1 MRIALIVVGS
11 VLGLGVV
18 LLLVGLL
25 VARLKTPTADEVQVG
40 IVDGHFVP
48 CPKTPNCV
56 STMATD
62 EVHRIEPVRYD
73 GTAAEAMKAARA
85 ALESLPRTRILQQDP
100 HYLRA
105 EARTL
110 IFRFVDDV
118 EIYVPE
124 GEGLV
129 HYRSA
134 SRVGQGDVGTNR
146 RRYESFREK
155 VEVALG
161 RQAEGGRR

>member
-1 MRIALIVVGS
+1 MKIALIVVGS
-11 VLGLGVV
+11 VVGLGVV
-18 LLLVGLL
+18 LLIVGLV
-25 VARLKTPTADEVQVG
+25 VARLRTPPADKVEVG
-40 IVDGHFVP
+40 IHDGRFVP

-62 EVHRIEPVRYD
+62 AVHRIEPIPYD
-73 GTAAEAMKAARA
+73 GTAEQAMTEARA
-85 ALESLPRTRILQQDP
+85 ALESLPRIRILKQED

-124 GEGLV
+124 GAGV
-129 HYRSA
+129 IHYRSA

-146 RRYESFREK
+146 KRFERFRE
-155 VEVALG
+155 AL
-161 RQAEGGRR
+161 Q

>member
-1 MRIALIVVGS
+1 MRIVLIVVGS
-11 VLGLGVV
+11 VIGLGVL
-18 LLLVGLL
+18 LLLVGLV
-25 VARLKTPTADEVQVG
+25 VARLRTPSADEVRVG
-40 IVDGHFVP
+40 IADGRFVP

-62 EVHRIEPVRYD
+62 AGHRIEAIPYR
-73 GTAAEAMKAARA
+73 GTGEQAIKAARA
-85 ALESLPRTRILQQDP
+85 ALESLPRTRLLEEEAN
-100 HYLRA
+100 YLRA

-118 EIYVPE
+118 EIYVPA
-124 GEGLV
+124 GEGLI

-146 RRYESFREK
+146 KRYERFREL
-155 VEVALG
+155 VNRSL
-161 RQAEGGRR
+161 Q